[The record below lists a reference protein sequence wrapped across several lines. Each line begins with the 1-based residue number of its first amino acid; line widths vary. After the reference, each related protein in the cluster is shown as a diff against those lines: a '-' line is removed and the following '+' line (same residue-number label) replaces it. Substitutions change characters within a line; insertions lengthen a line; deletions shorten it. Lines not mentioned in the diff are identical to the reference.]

1 MKILVATLADDP
13 LDPPGEDRYGGAQL
27 FMFDVGRHLARS
39 GHEVHFLTRRS
50 RPGKPRHQSLGRYW
64 HIHRVD
70 IGPQGELSHHDLWQH
85 RTEIE
90 TATVALISQQSS
102 FDVVLS
108 FNWLSGLAAKSA
120 GIQPHVHHIL
130 SLGRARLALNEEP
143 HPSDDSRDAGEVE
156 VFSHATRLV
165 CVCRDEL
172 ASLQQLYP
180 EVDNSKCRIIPYGT
194 DSDVFYRR
202 PCDADDYIH
211 RPAL

>member
-1 MKILVATLADDP
+1 MKVLVTTLTDDP
-13 LDPPGEDRYGGAQL
+13 LDPPGENRYGGAQL

-70 IGPQGELSHHDLWQH
+70 IGSQDELTHHDLWQY
-85 RTEIE
+85 RPEIE
-90 TATVALISQQSS
+90 TATATLMSRLLS
-102 FDVVLS
+102 FDAVLS

-120 GIQPHVHHIL
+120 GIRPHVHHIL
-130 SLGRARLALNEEP
+130 SLGRTRQALREEP
-143 HPSDDSRDAGEVE
+143 HPSDASRDAGEVE
-156 VFSHATRLV
+156 VFSYANRLV

-172 ASLQQLYP
+172 ASMQQLYP
-180 EVDNSKCRIIPYGT
+180 EIDTSKCRIIPYGT

-202 PCDADDYIH
+202 PCDADDYVH
-211 RPAL
+211 RSAL